1 MSKAIKPEDLGKAI
15 KQELTLYSKAV
26 QDGVNDAGRDAMKKL
41 IKQTKATAPVGY
53 RKKFKKG
60 ITFTEERS
68 PLGSIKYTW
77 GVKAPDHRLVHLL
90 VHGHAKKDGGRTKSN
105 PFLANALDT
114 VLPEYER
121 AVEEAIKNDK

>member
-1 MSKAIKPEDLGKAI
+1 MSKAIKPEDLGKAVQ
-15 KQELTLYSKAV
+15 QELTLYSKAV
-26 QDGVNDAGRDAMKKL
+26 QNGVNDVGRDAMKKL
-41 IKQTKATAPVGY
+41 VKQTKATAPVGY

-60 ITFTEERS
+60 VTFTEERS

-90 VHGHAKKDGGRTKSN
+90 VHGHAKKNGGRTKSN

-121 AVEEAIKNDK
+121 AVEEVIKNGK

>member
-1 MSKAIKPEDLGKAI
+1 MSKAIKPEDLGKAVQ
-15 KQELTLYSKAV
+15 QELTLYSKAV

-41 IKQTKATAPVGY
+41 VKQTKATAPVGY

-90 VHGHAKKDGGRTKSN
+90 VHGHAKKNGGRTKSN

-121 AVEEAIKNDK
+121 AVEEVIKNGK